1 MSSRNL
7 YTRFLRQLFPLLAL
21 AYLLAASLTAWL
33 YYQDQIT
40 DAVNHRK
47 QTLDTFAHVL
57 IKPLWD
63 CNSLTA
69 SGIIQAMILQ
79 PDVLGVSAL
88 DQCAQQ
94 PIQAGALP
102 QPGDKDT
109 LVARLQYIDEMDRA
123 HALGELRIAFRP

>member
-47 QTLDTFAHVL
+47 QTLDC
-57 IKPLWD
+57 P
-63 CNSLTA
+63 S
-69 SGIIQAMILQ
+69 SGF
-79 PDVLGVSAL
+79 LG
-88 DQCAQQ
+88 Q
-94 PIQAGALP
+94 
-102 QPGDKDT
+102 
-109 LVARLQYIDEMDRA
+109 
-123 HALGELRIAFRP
+123 